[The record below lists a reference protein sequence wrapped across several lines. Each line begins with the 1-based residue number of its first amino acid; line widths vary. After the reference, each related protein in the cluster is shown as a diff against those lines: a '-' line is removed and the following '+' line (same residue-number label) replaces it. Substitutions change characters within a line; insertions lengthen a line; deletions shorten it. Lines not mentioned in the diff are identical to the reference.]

1 MELGVVALVV
11 AALIVMTRMFR
22 WATGGEADEELA
34 QLKSAYV
41 PKPAGPHD
49 QTIWE
54 QMVALSPARDDL
66 PGLDVRD
73 DVCLEV
79 ALEPGEEDVFAL
91 QMHVGESVLSL
102 SEVEWEEE
110 PEEDAV
116 LSGEGWLEVE
126 YLDALF
132 EMLGYMAAWLGVEP
146 PELEHVGATTSLP
159 CGLDYLGHGR
169 DAQAR
174 HWHILRVH
182 PYDGAPPTMLLRVDP
197 DAGRAMFIREDDED
211 LRWQLLFWLGGLKE
225 RDPLRDPTLATRAPL
240 VSELEPLAGSHDA
253 MDGFHFLDAEVLIA
267 FDPGEE
273 EDACRVMRWGA
284 WGEEPVE
291 VAAIEGSYYG
301 SAVRDGVAAVALQG
315 EDDEAILVRVEL
327 RSGEVRELGKWEGA
341 EPDAEVFWSPR
352 GDSVAIS
359 LWSEEEEKAR
369 VVVVGERGGE
379 RASVVA
385 GEVALSLLG
394 WDEDGLWWQTEDADL
409 RRWRPSGWDEPVDA
423 EHSPVMNETYEVV
436 VERKGLAMRRR
447 LGGEVVSRRPC
458 WTWADAVL
466 QQPGELAE
474 VEWLEERALLLPLS
488 SPVLFDVVEG
498 RGWVVVD
505 TEEEHDHVYY
515 VDLVSK
521 YGVVCSSFKGDMQHV
536 GRMTW
541 PIEEGLW

>member
-11 AALIVMTRMFR
+11 AALIVITRMFR

-34 QLKSAYV
+34 RLKSEYV
-41 PKPAGPHD
+41 PKTSSRPRD
-49 QTIWE
+49 QTVWE
-54 QMVALSPARDDL
+54 QMAALSPARAGL
-66 PGLDVRD
+66 PGLDAED
-73 DVCLEV
+73 EMCLEV
-79 ALEPGEEDVFAL
+79 ALEPLEDTFEL
-91 QMHVGESVLSL
+91 QMRVGESELL
-102 SEVEWEEE
+102 LGEVEWDEE
-110 PEEDAV
+110 PEEGAV

-126 YLDALF
+126 YLDALL
-132 EMLGYMAAWLGVEP
+132 EMLGHMAAWLGVEP
-146 PELEHVGATTSLP
+146 PELEQEGTTSSLV

-169 DAQAR
+169 DARSR
-174 HWHILRVH
+174 HWHVLGIRPLYGTS
-182 PYDGAPPTMLLRVDP
+182 PAMLLRVDP
-197 DAGRAMFIREDDED
+197 DAGRAMFVREDDED
-211 LRWQLLFWLGGLKE
+211 VRWQWLFWLGDLKE
-225 RDPLRDPTLATRAPL
+225 RDPLRDPTLATRTPL

-253 MDGFHFLDAEVLIA
+253 MDGFHFLDAETLIA

-273 EDACRVMRWGA
+273 GPCRALRWSS

-291 VAAIEGSYYG
+291 VAAIEGAYCG
-301 SAVRDGVAAVALQG
+301 SAVRDEVAAVVLEG
-315 EDDEAILVRVEL
+315 DDEAILAHVEL
-327 RSGEVRELGKWEGA
+327 RSGEVRELGRWEDA
-341 EPDAEVFWSPR
+341 EPDAEVFWAPR
-352 GDSVAIS
+352 GGSVAIA
-359 LWSEEEEKAR
+359 LWSEEAEEAR
-369 VVVVGERGGE
+369 VVVMDVHGGE

-394 WDEDGLWWQTEDADL
+394 WDEDGLWWQTEDADV
-409 RRWRPSGWDEPVDA
+409 RRWRPSGWDEPEDA

-436 VERKGLAMRRR
+436 VERKGLAVRRR

-466 QQPGELAE
+466 QRSGELAE
-474 VEWLEERALLLPLS
+474 VEWLTERALLIPLS

-521 YGVVCSSFKGDMQHV
+521 LGVVCSSFKGDMQYV